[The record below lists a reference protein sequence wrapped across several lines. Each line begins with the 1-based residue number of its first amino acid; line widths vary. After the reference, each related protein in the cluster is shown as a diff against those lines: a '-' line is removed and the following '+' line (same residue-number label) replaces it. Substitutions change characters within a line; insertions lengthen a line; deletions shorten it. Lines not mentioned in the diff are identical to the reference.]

1 MDEQATAT
9 FVARVLDDA
18 ERAFGPDA
26 DRRLVTR
33 YAGEAILDLWLT
45 NPSLTT
51 RDAKRTLVRLR
62 GEIERRS
69 SPVEERLAA

>member
-1 MDEQATAT
+1 MDEQATAR

-18 ERAFGPDA
+18 ERAFGRNA

-45 NPSLTT
+45 NSSLTT
-51 RDAKRTLVRLR
+51 RDTKRALVRLR
-62 GEIERRS
+62 SEIERRS
-69 SPVEERLAA
+69 ASVEERLAA